1 MKNLLL
7 IPTMLLAACATTG
20 TGGGSKGSSAP
31 FQGQDAVTKRRG
43 EISDAAKAANDDCL
57 KTIKASDGFHG
68 AMFSVTADAAGK
80 LAIETLRWTGPDT
93 AKACILGEASKVT
106 VTPLPGPSVSSTW
119 EWNPPAPE
127 KAPPVVMPPDLE
139 TKVQSLQTQSQAAVE
154 SCEQQNLP
162 PEMPADISVAF
173 LVDAQGKT
181 HGPTVLSSTA
191 KDGGFDGCVQKVI
204 SGMQFPASDVQVP
217 YPVTLRF
224 HVGRLEK
231 L

>member
-20 TGGGSKGSSAP
+20 GGSSKGSSAP
-31 FQGQDAVTKRRG
+31 FQGADAVTKRRG
-43 EISDAAKAANDDCL
+43 EIADAAKAANDDCL
-57 KTIKASDGFHG
+57 KTMKATDGFHG
-68 AMFSVTADAAGK
+68 AMFVVTADAAGK
-80 LAIETLRWTGPDT
+80 LSIEPVRWTGPDA
-93 AKACILGEASKVT
+93 AKQCILGESSKVT

-127 KAPPVVMPPDLE
+127 KAPQVVMPPDLE
-139 TKVQSLQTQSQAAVE
+139 TKVQSLQTQSQVQVE
-154 SCEQQNLP
+154 ACEQQNLP
-162 PEMPADISVAF
+162 PEMPADISIAF

-191 KDGGFDGCVQKVI
+191 KDGGFDSCVQGVI
-204 SGMQFPASDVQVP
+204 TKMQFPASDVQVP

>member
-20 TGGGSKGSSAP
+20 GGGKGASAP
-31 FQGQDAVTKRRG
+31 FQGQDAVTKRRA

-57 KTIKASDGFHG
+57 KAIKPTDGFHG

-80 LAIETLRWTGPDT
+80 LTIEPLRWTGPES
-93 AKACILGEASKVT
+93 AKQCIVGEAAKVT
-106 VTPLPGPSVSSTW
+106 VTPMPGPSVSSTW

-127 KAPPVVMPPDLE
+127 TPPKVVMPPDLE
-139 TKVQSLQTQSQAAVE
+139 TKVQGLQTQSQLQVE

-181 HGPTVLSSTA
+181 HGPTVLNSTA
-191 KDGGFDGCVQKVI
+191 KDGGFDSCVQKVI
-204 SGMQFPASDVQVP
+204 TGMQFPASDVPLP

-224 HVGRLEK
+224 HVGRIDK
-231 L
+231 I